1 MVQTVLAQNG
11 SYPECKSDIHE
22 LELLPAVCP
31 SEYRIGQSKR
41 QLFLLKRDET
51 LEYGN
56 YLIVDRRNYSIY
68 GSVRDFAD
76 KLKQLIKIANK

>member
-22 LELLPAVCP
+22 LKLLSVVCP
-31 SEYRIGQSKR
+31 NGYRIGQSKR

-68 GSVRDFAD
+68 GSVCDFAD
-76 KLKQLIKIANK
+76 KLKQLIEIANK

>member
-1 MVQTVLAQNG
+1 MVQKVTVLAQSG

-22 LELLPAVCP
+22 LELLAVVCP

-51 LEYGN
+51 LEHGN
-56 YLIVDRRNYSIY
+56 YLIVDRRNYS
-68 GSVRDFAD
+68 VCDFAD
-76 KLKQLIKIANK
+76 KLKQLIEVANK